1 VEGLIVGSEGFAFK
15 DHYVDSAARLLWR
28 NSERIPLTPHAFDT
42 LFCLVKAGGRLVTKE
57 ELMEAVWPDTHVEQG
72 NLTQNISALRR
83 ALGDSKFIETVPTRG
98 YRFAVPVEEIPVRD
112 SEARGAEVISKPS
125 TRNIDEPVTKAPIRS
140 RYVAGSAVLLIA
152 VASGYLISQRAHST
166 VSVRRKQNIKS
177 ELDYVRGREEWS
189 QRTLSDL
196 NEAMDKFQAAIDRDP
211 GYALAYSGLAD
222 SLVLL
227 GSYNIYAPKDIFPRA
242 KAAARDALKLD
253 SQLAEAHASLAAIQG
268 GYDWD
273 WKGAEIEF
281 RKAIQLKPDY
291 ATAHQWYAEQLSAQG
306 RHAEAI
312 REARIAV
319 ELQPHSPTSISLL
332 GLTYYFARQDDKAL
346 SQYRLALEFN
356 PNFLLTFFFNG
367 YLYEQQGKYRDA
379 VAAFQKGVE
388 LAQGAGLA
396 HLGHALAVSGDRDE
410 AHHILERLHSR
421 SAKAYV
427 SPLDIA
433 MVYLGLGER
442 EAAFT
447 WMERAY
453 EDHSQWL
460 EQLKVDPRYDPLR
473 SDPRFH
479 SLLKRVHLE

>member
-1 VEGLIVGSEGFAFK
+1 
-15 DHYVDSAARLLWR
+15 
-28 NSERIPLTPHAFDT
+28 
-42 LFCLVKAGGRLVTKE
+42 
-57 ELMEAVWPDTHVEQG
+57 
-72 NLTQNISALRR
+72 
-83 ALGDSKFIETVPTRG
+83 
-98 YRFAVPVEEIPVRD
+98 
-112 SEARGAEVISKPS
+112 
-125 TRNIDEPVTKAPIRS
+125 
-140 RYVAGSAVLLIA
+140 
-152 VASGYLISQRAHST
+152 
-166 VSVRRKQNIKS
+166 
-177 ELDYVRGREEWS
+177 
-189 QRTLSDL
+189 
-196 NEAMDKFQAAIDRDP
+196 MDKFQAAIDRDP

-291 ATAHQWYAEQLSAQG
+291 ATAHQWYAEQLSARG

-312 REARIAV
+312 REARAAV
-319 ELQPHSPTSISLL
+319 ELQPHSPTAISLL

-346 SQYRLALEFN
+346 AQYRLALEFN

-379 VAAFQKGVE
+379 VSAFQKGVE

-396 HLGHALAVSGDRDE
+396 HLGHALAVSGDRGE
-410 AHHILERLHSR
+410 AHRILERLQSR
-421 SAKAYV
+421 STKAYV

-433 MVYLGLGER
+433 MVNLGLGEY